1 MISLTKKDLEIV
13 LDKKLDALQQD
24 IEKKIDASIKSAV
37 SDFTEVVH
45 DMMSLAA
52 TKTDVQESI
61 DELGERMDERF
72 KIVENRLDD
81 TATKGDFRKLDQ
93 KIDDLAVKFDIIK
106 KVTIDDHEKRITKL
120 EHQILHA

>member
-1 MISLTKKDLEIV
+1 
-13 LDKKLDALQQD
+13 
-24 IEKKIDASIKSAV
+24 
-37 SDFTEVVH
+37 
-45 DMMSLAA
+45 MMSLAA